1 LIPKYNADKIIV
13 AESELK
19 VPSSEVSKMP
29 ITIALDSESNLFVA
43 DAGNFRVLKY
53 IPYSKKGQIILGHG
67 TDRLPKAS
75 NIIGLLIDKNDLLY
89 TYQHDGS
96 YGGQMII
103 WPSSSKNGTVI
114 MIYSGHVA
122 GLAID
127 RDLNIYIA
135 WGINIEIRFAPRYKE
150 SINNRVFGQP
160 FIQGSL
166 PTSASSIYVDA
177 NSNLFAIDT
186 TNYRIQKTP
195 PDDKYSE
202 TIIQGSPTVVAI
214 AGDCHN
220 NLYTI
225 DSNSSLI
232 IYNSTGDVISTMYN
246 AIDNPYYS
254 DSWPYNTHSNGKTLY
269 IPDYF
274 ATLALDLK
282 TGDLYVV
289 MHSYYRVTKFT
300 LN

>member
-1 LIPKYNADKIIV
+1 LIPKYNTDKIIV

-19 VPSSEVSKMP
+19 VPSSEVSNMP

-53 IPYSKKGQIILGHG
+53 IPNSKKGEIVLGHG
-67 TDRLPKAS
+67 TDRSPKAS

-89 TYQHDGS
+89 TYQHDDPAT
-96 YGGQMII
+96 GQIII

-114 MIYSGHVA
+114 MIHSGYVA

-135 WGINIEIRFAPRYKE
+135 WGLNIEIRLAPRYKE
-150 SINNRVFGQP
+150 SINNRVFGVP
-160 FIQGSL
+160 FIEGSL
-166 PTSASSIYVDA
+166 PISASSIYVDV

-186 TNYRIQKTP
+186 TNHRIQKTP
-195 PDDKYSE
+195 ADDKYSE
-202 TIIQGSPTVVAI
+202 TIVQGSPTLIAI
-214 AGDCHN
+214 VGDCHN

-254 DSWPYNTHSNGKTLY
+254 DSWHYSNSNGKTVY

-274 ATLALDLK
+274 ASLALDSK